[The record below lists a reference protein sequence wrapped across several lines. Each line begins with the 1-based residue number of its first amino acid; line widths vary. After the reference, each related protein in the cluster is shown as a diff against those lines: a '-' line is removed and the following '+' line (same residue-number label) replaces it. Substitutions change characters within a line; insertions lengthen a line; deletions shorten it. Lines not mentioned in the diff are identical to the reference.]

1 MAAAASTSPYVPAL
15 AGPASASAPKAV
27 PSVRDLLGRWAPLMV
42 LLVALAFPMIEQ
54 SLGLG
59 MMNPMLRIL
68 TSVMLALG
76 LNIVVG
82 FAGLLDLGYVAF
94 WAIGAYCVAWLASG
108 HFTEVTIHVG
118 SGIMNTIPGIHLSI
132 WLIFPI
138 AAVVTALF
146 GVLLG
151 APTLRLRGDYLA
163 IVTLGFGEII
173 PNIFRNGDDIAGH
186 NWTNGTAGISGLDAP
201 NLGGAPTDQMLGMGW
216 GTWGPLN
223 LWPWYYLALGLCL
236 VCYYVSV
243 TMQWSKLGRA
253 WMAIRE
259 DETAASAMGIHC
271 VNAKLWAYGIGAA
284 LGGMAGV
291 FHGARIGSVFPSSFM
306 FYISISV
313 LCMVIIGGMGNVW
326 GAIAGAFVIE
336 GLNFW
341 LLPSLT
347 AWGQALGLDID
358 FSSWNMLIF
367 GVLLVVMMLYRP
379 QGFIPSKSR
388 KLTFADGDDGGGG
401 SPPPDAYPAGMQG
414 PDGDAAHGMHAPLEV
429 GHEAHATAAQ
439 AGLAPAHEPTTLG
452 APVHPG
458 PAIAAHQVHHEAP
471 RAAPAQPQPQPQ
483 PEPQPHAHAQPTA
496 PAQPTRRF
504 TSRFAQ
510 GSNPFDRPL
519 PQRRDIDPEGA
530 PA

>member
-1 MAAAASTSPYVPAL
+1 MVMEL
-15 AGPASASAPKAV
+15 PK
-27 PSVRDLLGRWAPLMV
+27 PVRI
-42 LLVALAFPMIEQ
+42 LLVPLVLVAPELVLMILAARTARGRALVGRFGGIALLAFAVAFPFIEQ
-54 SLGLG
+54 ALGLG
-59 MMNPMLRIL
+59 LMNPMLRIM
-68 TSVMLALG
+68 TSVMLASG

-94 WAIGAYCVAWLASG
+94 WAIGAYCVGWLASG
-108 HFTEVTIHVG
+108 HFSEVRVHVM
-118 SGIMNTIPGIHLSI
+118 SGMLHAIPGVHLSI

-173 PNIFRNGDDIAGH
+173 PNIFRNGDDIGGH
-186 NWTNGTAGISGLDAP
+186 NLTNGTAGISGLDAP
-201 NLGGAPTDQMLGMGW
+201 NMGGASVDQALGLGW
-216 GTWGPLN
+216 GTWSPLN
-223 LWPWYYLALGLCL
+223 LIPWYYLALALCML
-236 VCYYVSV
+236 CWYVSI

-271 VNAKLWAYGIGAA
+271 VNAKLWAYGIGAS

-291 FHGARIGSVFPSSFM
+291 YHGARIGSIFPSSFM

-313 LCMVIIGGMGNVW
+313 LCMVIIGGMGNVY
-326 GAIAGAFVIE
+326 GAIVGAFVIE

-347 AWGQALGLDID
+347 TWGNAVGLNID

-379 QGFIPSKSR
+379 QGFISSKSR
-388 KLTFADGDDGGGG
+388 KLEFHDEQLPRDRDAHPHPVFGTGLPSHGTSRVEPEPVSEPEPEPAPIAARVTA
-401 SPPPDAYPAGMQG
+401 PPVVPP
-414 PDGDAAHGMHAPLEV
+414 
-429 GHEAHATAAQ
+429 TAA
-439 AGLAPAHEPTTLG
+439 
-452 APVHPG
+452 
-458 PAIAAHQVHHEAP
+458 PAIAE
-471 RAAPAQPQPQPQ
+471 
-483 PEPQPHAHAQPTA
+483 PELPHGRF
-496 PAQPTRRF
+496 RRF
-504 TSRFAQ
+504 GP
-510 GSNPFDRPL
+510 GSNPFERG
-519 PQRRDIDPEGA
+519 PEGA

>member
-1 MAAAASTSPYVPAL
+1 VPRSTGAIRRASLARWTPFLAL
-15 AGPASASAPKAV
+15 A
-27 PSVRDLLGRWAPLMV
+27 MC
-42 LLVALAFPMIEQ
+42 LAFPFIEQ
-54 SLGLG
+54 ALGLG

-108 HFTEVTIHVG
+108 HFTTVTFHLG
-118 SGIMNTIPGIHLSI
+118 SGIVDTIPGIHLSI

-138 AAVVTALF
+138 AAVVTAVC
-146 GVLLG
+146 GVLIG

-173 PNIFRNGDDIAGH
+173 PNLFRNGDDIAGH
-186 NWTNGTAGISGLDAP
+186 NLTNGTAGISGLDAP
-201 NLGGAPTDQMLGMGW
+201 NLGGPAADQALGAGW

-223 LWPWYYLALGLCL
+223 LWPWYYLALALCVL
-236 VCYYVSV
+236 CWYVST
-243 TMQWSKLGRA
+243 TMQWSRLGRA

-326 GAIAGAFVIE
+326 GAILGAFVIE

-347 AWGQALGLDID
+347 KWGQAAGLDVD

-367 GVLLVVMMLYRP
+367 GVLLVVMMLFRP

-388 KLTFADGDDGGGG
+388 TLHFDDEAPIEPRPIVDQEPDRPGVQHYPGGLHGAMGDLDHQVHQPLDVGRP
-401 SPPPDAYPAGMQG
+401 SV
-414 PDGDAAHGMHAPLEV
+414 AA
-429 GHEAHATAAQ
+429 AA
-439 AGLAPAHEPTTLG
+439 AEPAHEPERL
-452 APVHPG
+452 PP
-458 PAIAAHQVHHEAP
+458 PS
-471 RAAPAQPQPQPQ
+471 
-483 PEPQPHAHAQPTA
+483 
-496 PAQPTRRF
+496 RRF
-504 TSRFAQ
+504 TSRFDS
-510 GSNPFDRPL
+510 GSNPFAPRP
-519 PQRRDIDPEGA
+519 PEAPGA

>member
-1 MAAAASTSPYVPAL
+1 VAAAATTSSHVPVL
-15 AGPASASAPKAV
+15 TPPPATAPRPAA
-27 PSVRDLLGRWAPLMV
+27 RLPLTRYLP
-42 LLVALAFPMIEQ
+42 LLVLAIALAFPMIEQ
-54 SLGLG
+54 ALGLG

-108 HFTEVTIHVG
+108 HFNEITVHFG
-118 SGIMNTIPGIHLSI
+118 SGLPAAIPGIHLSI

-138 AAVVTALF
+138 AAVITAVA
-146 GVLLG
+146 GVIIG

-173 PNIFRNGDDIAGH
+173 PNLFRNGDDIAGH
-186 NWTNGTAGISGLDAP
+186 NLTNGTAGISGLDTP
-201 NLGGAPTDQMLGMGW
+201 NLGGPAMDQTLGMGW

-223 LWPWYYLALGLCL
+223 LWPWYYLALALCL
-236 VCYYVSV
+236 LCYYVSK

-336 GLNFW
+336 GLNFY

-347 AWGQALGLDID
+347 GWSQALGFDID

-367 GVLLVVMMLYRP
+367 GLLLVVMMLYRP
-379 QGFIPSKSR
+379 QGFFPSKSR
-388 KLTFADGDDGGGG
+388 TLVFDDDVAPEAPVLFDQEPGRAGVQHYPGGL
-401 SPPPDAYPAGMQG
+401 QG
-414 PDGDAAHGMHAPLEV
+414 PTGDAAHAMHGSLEV
-429 GHEAHATAAQ
+429 GHGAHAGVAAE
-439 AGLAPAHEPTTLG
+439 HEPTTIEPD
-452 APVHPG
+452 AP
-458 PAIAAHQVHHEAP
+458 PAFRP
-471 RAAPAQPQPQPQ
+471 S
-483 PEPQPHAHAQPTA
+483 
-496 PAQPTRRF
+496 F
-504 TSRFAQ
+504 SRFDRS
-510 GSNPFDRPL
+510 SNPFDRPT
-519 PQRRDIDPEGA
+519 PGPADDHPEA
-530 PA
+530 SA

>member
-1 MAAAASTSPYVPAL
+1 MAAATASSTSVPAL
-15 AGPASASAPKAV
+15 TRGVSADAATDVHPLRRHAP
-27 PSVRDLLGRWAPLMV
+27 W
-42 LLVALAFPMIEQ
+42 LLVVLALTFPWLDAT
-54 SLGLG
+54 LGLE

-94 WAIGAYCVAWLASG
+94 WAIGAYCVGWLASSQ
-108 HFTEVTIHVG
+108 FASLNVHVL
-118 SGIMNTIPGIHLSI
+118 SGMVHTMPGIHLSV
-132 WLIFPI
+132 WFVFPI
-138 AAVVTALF
+138 AAVVAAVF

-173 PNIFRNGDDIAGH
+173 PNVFRNGDDIGGH
-186 NWTNGTAGISGLDAP
+186 NLTNGTAGISGLDAP
-201 NLGGAPTDQMLGMGW
+201 SLGGAAVDRTLGFGW

-223 LWPWYYLALGLCL
+223 LSPWYYLALVLCTI
-236 VCYYVSV
+236 CFYVST

-271 VNAKLWAYGIGAA
+271 VNAKLWAYGIGASLA
-284 LGGMAGV
+284 GLAGV
-291 FHGARIGSVFPSSFM
+291 YHGARIGSIFPSSFM

-313 LCMVIIGGMGNVW
+313 LCMVIVGGMGNVW
-326 GAIAGAFVIE
+326 GAVVGAFVIE

-347 AWGQALGLDID
+347 KWGNAMGLGID

-379 QGFIPSKSR
+379 QGFVPSRAR
-388 KLTFADGDDGGGG
+388 KLVFADDGEPVAG
-401 SPPPDAYPAGMQG
+401 PAATTDVHYPAGLHG
-414 PDGDAAHGMHAPLEV
+414 PDGDAAHAGHPVLAV
-429 GHEAHATAAQ
+429 GHEAHV
-439 AGLAPAHEPTTLG
+439 PH
-452 APVHPG
+452 
-458 PAIAAHQVHHEAP
+458 
-471 RAAPAQPQPQPQ
+471 AAPAPAATP
-483 PEPQPHAHAQPTA
+483 ARTA
-496 PAQPTRRF
+496 PPAATPRF
-504 TSRFAQ
+504 GRYAP
-510 GSNPFDRPL
+510 GSNPFDP
-519 PQRRDIDPEGA
+519 PSAPAGA

>member
-1 MAAAASTSPYVPAL
+1 MTDIAAENKKQGRIARLRAL
-15 AGPASASAPKAV
+15 VMELPLVARIVLLPLVFIAPEI
-27 PSVRDLLGRWAPLMV
+27 V
-42 LLVALAFPMIEQ
+42 LLVLALRTQRGAALLHRYGALAALAFAIAFPFIEQ
-54 SLGLG
+54 ALGLG
-59 MMNPMLRIL
+59 LMNPMLRIL

-108 HFTEVTIHVG
+108 HFTEITMHFG
-118 SGIMNTIPGIHLSI
+118 SGLPAAIPGIHVSI

-138 AAVVTALF
+138 AALITALS
-146 GVLLG
+146 GAIIG

-173 PNIFRNGDDIAGH
+173 PNIFKNGDDIAGH
-186 NWTNGTAGISGLDAP
+186 NFTNGTKGISGLDAP
-201 NLGGAPTDQMLGMGW
+201 RLGGPSIDQTLGQGW

-223 LWPWYYLALGLCL
+223 LWPWYFLALALCV

-326 GAIAGAFVIE
+326 GAIVGAFVIE

-347 AWGQALGLDID
+347 GWGHALGLNID

-367 GVLLVVMMLYRP
+367 GALLVIMMLYRP
-379 QGFIPSKSR
+379 QGFVPSKSR
-388 KLTFADGDDGGGG
+388 RLVFDDEATNDEAVDDE
-401 SPPPDAYPAGMQG
+401 SVSSAGPEQ
-414 PDGDAAHGMHAPLEV
+414 DSLEV
-429 GHEAHATAAQ
+429 AKP
-439 AGLAPAHEPTTLG
+439 LAD
-452 APVHPG
+452 
-458 PAIAAHQVHHEAP
+458 
-471 RAAPAQPQPQPQ
+471 APAQPIVTTPSVALPS
-483 PEPQPHAHAQPTA
+483 AA
-496 PAQPTRRF
+496 PRRF
-504 TSRFAQ
+504 TSRFDPK
-510 GSNPFDRPL
+510 SNPF
-519 PQRRDIDPEGA
+519 GSSA
-530 PA
+530 

>member
-1 MAAAASTSPYVPAL
+1 MPAAAGVSAVPARALL
-15 AGPASASAPKAV
+15 ARHGP
-27 PSVRDLLGRWAPLMV
+27 
-42 LLVALAFPMIEQ
+42 LLVLAFALAFPFIEQ

-59 MMNPMLRIL
+59 MMNPILRIL
-68 TSVMLALG
+68 TSVMLAMG

-108 HFTEVTIHVG
+108 QFSQLNVHVLDG
-118 SGIMNTIPGIHLSI
+118 LPAAIPGIHLSI

-138 AAVVTALF
+138 AAVVTAIF

-173 PNIFRNGDDIAGH
+173 PNVFRNGDNIGGH
-186 NWTNGTAGISGLDAP
+186 NFTNGTAGISGLDAP
-201 NLGGAPTDQMLGMGW
+201 RLGGPGVDNALGLGW

-223 LWPWYYLALGLCL
+223 QWPWYYLALTLCVL
-236 VCYYVSV
+236 CYYVST

-271 VNAKLWAYGIGAA
+271 VNAKLAAYGIGAA

-326 GAIAGAFVIE
+326 GAIVGAFVIE
-336 GLNFW
+336 GLNFY

-347 AWGQALGLDID
+347 SWGQAVGLDID

-379 QGFIPSKSR
+379 QGFVPSKAR
-388 KLTFADGDDGGGG
+388 KLVFADDGHH
-401 SPPPDAYPAGMQG
+401 YPAGMQG
-414 PDGDAAHGMHAPLEV
+414 ADGEVRHAVAAPHPEVVPEPEPDIVPV
-429 GHEAHATAAQ
+429 P
-439 AGLAPAHEPTTLG
+439 APALT
-452 APVHPG
+452 
-458 PAIAAHQVHHEAP
+458 P
-471 RAAPAQPQPQPQ
+471 RPAAPAGRF
-483 PEPQPHAHAQPTA
+483 
-496 PAQPTRRF
+496 RRF
-504 TSRFAQ
+504 EA
-510 GSNPFDRPL
+510 GSNPF
-519 PQRRDIDPEGA
+519 GA

>member
-1 MAAAASTSPYVPAL
+1 MAAAATTSPYVPAL
-15 AGPASASAPKAV
+15 AAPEAARTAV
-27 PSVRDLLGRWAPLMV
+27 PSTRDLLGRWAPLLV
-42 LLVALAFPMIEQ
+42 LIVALAFPMIEQ

-108 HFTEVTIHVG
+108 HFTEVTVHLG
-118 SGIMNTIPGIHLSI
+118 SGILNTIPGIHLSI

-138 AAVVTALF
+138 AAVITAVF

-173 PNIFRNGDDIAGH
+173 PNVFRNGDDIAGH
-186 NWTNGTAGISGLDAP
+186 NLTNGTAGISGLDAP
-201 NLGGAPTDQMLGMGW
+201 NLGGAGTDQMLGMGW

-236 VCYYVSV
+236 VCYYVST

-347 AWGQALGLDID
+347 AWGQALGLDVD

-388 KLTFADGDDGGGG
+388 KLTFDEDDAGHRLEND
-401 SPPPDAYPAGMQG
+401 PYPAGMHG
-414 PDGDAAHGMHAPLEV
+414 PDGDPAHAMHVPLEV
-429 GHEAHATAAQ
+429 AREAHATHAQ
-439 AGLAPAHEPTTLG
+439 VGLIPQHEPV
-452 APVHPG
+452 ACP
-458 PAIAAHQVHHEAP
+458 E
-471 RAAPAQPQPQPQ
+471 AAPAP
-483 PEPQPHAHAQPTA
+483 A
-496 PAQPTRRF
+496 PAPTPAPAAPAVAARRF
-504 TSRFAQ
+504 NSRFES
-510 GSNPFDRPL
+510 GSNPFSRPL
-519 PQRRDIDPEGA
+519 LPPLDQGPEVA

>member
-1 MAAAASTSPYVPAL
+1 MAAAAAGAPSAVPELAPPPATSPSGDGHLRATLARWSPLIAL
-15 AGPASASAPKAV
+15 AIF
-27 PSVRDLLGRWAPLMV
+27 
-42 LLVALAFPMIEQ
+42 LAFPFIEQ
-54 SLGLG
+54 ALGLG

-108 HFTEVTIHVG
+108 HFNEITYHLG
-118 SGIMNTIPGIHLSI
+118 SGLPETIPGIHLSI

-138 AAVVTALF
+138 AAVITAIC
-146 GVLLG
+146 GVLIG

-173 PNIFRNGDDIAGH
+173 PNLFKNGDDIGGR

-201 NLGGAPTDQMLGMGW
+201 NLGGPATDQMLGMGW

-223 LWPWYYLALGLCL
+223 LWPWYYCALALCV
-236 VCYYVSV
+236 VCFYVSI

-326 GAIAGAFVIE
+326 GAILGAFVIE

-347 AWGQALGLDID
+347 KWGNAVGLDVD

-367 GVLLVVMMLYRP
+367 GALLVVMMLFRP

-388 KLTFADGDDGGGG
+388 KLVFDDEDAPPVATALDQEPDRPGVQHYPGG
-401 SPPPDAYPAGMQG
+401 MHG
-414 PDGDAAHGMHAPLEV
+414 PDGDAAHGMHQPLEV
-429 GHEAHATAAQ
+429 GREAHATTAQQGAAP
-439 AGLAPAHEPTTLG
+439 LHEPEQL
-452 APVHPG
+452 PG
-458 PAIAAHQVHHEAP
+458 PQ
-471 RAAPAQPQPQPQ
+471 
-483 PEPQPHAHAQPTA
+483 
-496 PAQPTRRF
+496 RRF
-504 TSRFAQ
+504 TARFEP
-510 GSNPFDRPL
+510 GSNPFVRPRSADAD
-519 PQRRDIDPEGA
+519 QGDAAEEA

>member
-1 MAAAASTSPYVPAL
+1 MAAAASASPHVPAL
-15 AGPASASAPKAV
+15 AGPAPASSSAPV
-27 PSVRDLLGRWAPLMV
+27 PSVRELLGRWTP
-42 LLVALAFPMIEQ
+42 LLVLVLALAFPMIEQ

-108 HFTEVTIHVG
+108 HFTEVTVHLG
-118 SGIMNTIPGIHLSI
+118 SGLMNTIPGIHLSI

-138 AAVVTALF
+138 AAVITAVF

-173 PNIFRNGDDIAGH
+173 PNVFRNGDEIAGH
-186 NWTNGTAGISGLDAP
+186 NLTNGTAGISGLDAP
-201 NLGGAPTDQMLGMGW
+201 NLGGAAVDQTLGMGW

-223 LWPWYYLALGLCL
+223 LWPWYYLALVLCL
-236 VCYYVSV
+236 VCYYVST

-388 KLTFADGDDGGGG
+388 KLHFDDGDDGGG
-401 SPPPDAYPAGMQG
+401 SPPPDAYPAGMHG
-414 PDGDAAHGMHAPLEV
+414 PDGDPAHAMHLPLEV

-439 AGLAPAHEPTTLG
+439 AGITPVHEPTTL
-452 APVHPG
+452 APPAHPR
-458 PAIAAHQVHHEAP
+458 PAIAASHAHDARHEDP
-471 RAAPAQPQPQPQ
+471 RSAPA
-483 PEPQPHAHAQPTA
+483 
-496 PAQPTRRF
+496 PAPTRRF
-504 TSRFAQ
+504 NSRFTP

-519 PQRRDIDPEGA
+519 LQSRRDVDPEGA

>member
-1 MAAAASTSPYVPAL
+1 MAAATSASSNSHVPAL
-15 AGPASASAPKAV
+15 AAPRAAA
-27 PSVRDLLGRWAPLMV
+27 PTRDLRALLTKGFPLIV
-42 LLVALAFPMIEQ
+42 LAIALVFPLIEQ

-108 HFTEVTIHVG
+108 HFSTINFHLL
-118 SGIMNTIPGIHLSI
+118 SGLPAAIPGVHLSI

-138 AAVVTALF
+138 AAVITAVF

-173 PNIFRNGDDIAGH
+173 PNIFRNGDEIAGH
-186 NWTNGTAGISGLDAP
+186 NFTNGTAGISGLDTP
-201 NLGGAPTDQMLGMGW
+201 NLGGATGDQLLGMGW

-223 LWPWYYLALGLCL
+223 LWPWYYLALSLCL
-236 VCYYVSV
+236 ICFYVSK

-271 VNAKLWAYGIGAA
+271 VNAKLWAYGMGAA

-326 GAIAGAFVIE
+326 GAVVGAFVIE

-347 AWGQALGLDID
+347 SWSAALGFNID

-379 QGFIPSKSR
+379 QGFVPSKSR
-388 KLTFADGDDGGGG
+388 TLTFDDEPAH
-401 SPPPDAYPAGMQG
+401 PPTDTTPVSAYPASLHG
-414 PDGDAAHGMHAPLEV
+414 PDGDAAHAMHPGLEV
-429 GHEAHATAAQ
+429 GREAHSTAAQ
-439 AGLAPAHEPTTLG
+439 VAIAPSHEPRSLT
-452 APVHPG
+452 AP
-458 PAIAAHQVHHEAP
+458 PAPEP
-471 RAAPAQPQPQPQ
+471 RVNAAPAPSVAPGQP
-483 PEPQPHAHAQPTA
+483 
-496 PAQPTRRF
+496 RRF
-504 TSRFAQ
+504 RRFEA
-510 GSNPFDRPL
+510 GSNPFGGGHSNAGPL
-519 PQRRDIDPEGA
+519 GIDPEGA

>member
-1 MAAAASTSPYVPAL
+1 MAAAAPASSAVPAL
-15 AGPASASAPKAV
+15 ESKPPKLSTAPDRRA
-27 PSVRDLLGRWAPLMV
+27 RFHRFAPVLV
-42 LLVALAFPMIEQ
+42 LLLALAFPFIEQ

-108 HFTEVTIHVG
+108 HFTEITMHLG
-118 SGIMNTIPGIHLSI
+118 SGITNTIPGIHLSI

-138 AAVVTALF
+138 AAVITAIC
-146 GVLLG
+146 GVIFG

-173 PNIFRNGDDIAGH
+173 PNIFKNGDDIAGH
-186 NWTNGTAGISGLDAP
+186 NVTNGTAGISGLDAP
-201 NLGGAPTDQMLGMGW
+201 NLGGAGVDNMLGMGW

-223 LWPWYYLALGLCL
+223 LWPWYYLALALC
-236 VCYYVSV
+236 CICFYVSI

-259 DETAASAMGIHC
+259 DETAASAMGIDC

-306 FYISISV
+306 FYISVSV

-347 AWGQALGLDID
+347 GWGNAVGLDID

-367 GVLLVVMMLYRP
+367 GALLVIMMLYRP
-379 QGFIPSKSR
+379 QGIFPSKSR
-388 KLTFADGDDGGGG
+388 RMTFDDEPDRPGHQHYPGGLHGPSGDE
-401 SPPPDAYPAGMQG
+401 
-414 PDGDAAHGMHAPLEV
+414 AHQMHQPLEASR
-429 GHEAHATAAQ
+429 EAHATEEQ
-439 AGLAPAHEPTTLG
+439 LAVSATVQHEPEQL
-452 APVHPG
+452 PP
-458 PAIAAHQVHHEAP
+458 
-471 RAAPAQPQPQPQ
+471 
-483 PEPQPHAHAQPTA
+483 
-496 PAQPTRRF
+496 PTRRF
-504 TSRFAQ
+504 TSRFDS
-510 GSNPFDRPL
+510 GSNPF
-519 PQRRDIDPEGA
+519 GA

>member
-1 MAAAASTSPYVPAL
+1 
-15 AGPASASAPKAV
+15 
-27 PSVRDLLGRWAPLMV
+27 
-42 LLVALAFPMIEQ
+42 
-54 SLGLG
+54 
-59 MMNPMLRIL
+59 
-68 TSVMLALG
+68 
-76 LNIVVG
+76 
-82 FAGLLDLGYVAF
+82 
-94 WAIGAYCVAWLASG
+94 
-108 HFTEVTIHVG
+108 
-118 SGIMNTIPGIHLSI
+118 
-132 WLIFPI
+132 
-138 AAVVTALF
+138 
-146 GVLLG
+146 VLLG

-186 NWTNGTAGISGLDAP
+186 NFTNGTAGISGLDAP
-201 NLGGAPTDQMLGMGW
+201 NLGGPSVDNMLGMGW
-216 GTWGPLN
+216 GTWGPLI
-223 LWPWYYLALGLCL
+223 LWPWYYLALALCVL
-236 VCYYVSV
+236 CYYVSI

-326 GAIAGAFVIE
+326 GAIVGAFVIE

-347 AWGQALGLDID
+347 KWGQAAGLDVD

-388 KLTFADGDDGGGG
+388 KLVFADNGHH
-401 SPPPDAYPAGMQG
+401 YPAGMHG
-414 PDGDAAHGMHAPLEV
+414 PDGDAAHQMHAPLEV
-429 GHEAHATAAQ
+429 GHEAHA
-439 AGLAPAHEPTTLG
+439 
-452 APVHPG
+452 
-458 PAIAAHQVHHEAP
+458 
-471 RAAPAQPQPQPQ
+471 APAQVAMAPQH
-483 PEPQPHAHAQPTA
+483 EPQTLAPPAAPQVAAHVQHADPQQPRPTV
-496 PAQPTRRF
+496 QPSARP
-504 TSRFAQ
+504 SRFSRFEP
-510 GSNPFDRPL
+510 GSNPFDRI
-519 PQRRDIDPEGA
+519 RDGGAEGA

>member
-1 MAAAASTSPYVPAL
+1 MQLARWSPLLAL
-15 AGPASASAPKAV
+15 GFF
-27 PSVRDLLGRWAPLMV
+27 
-42 LLVALAFPMIEQ
+42 LAFPVIEQ

-76 LNIVVG
+76 LNVVVG

-108 HFTEVTIHVG
+108 HFADLNVHLLDG
-118 SGIMNTIPGIHLSI
+118 LPSTIPGIHLSI

-138 AAVVTALF
+138 AAVVTAVF

-173 PNIFRNGDDIAGH
+173 PNVFRNGDDIAGH
-186 NWTNGTAGISGLDAP
+186 NLTNGTAGISGLDAP
-201 NLGGAPTDQMLGMGW
+201 RLGGPGVDQALGLGW

-223 LWPWYYLALGLCL
+223 LWPWYYLALALCL
-236 VCYYVSV
+236 LCYYVSV
-243 TMQWSKLGRA
+243 TVQWSKLGRA

-326 GAIAGAFVIE
+326 GAIVGAFVIE

-347 AWGQALGLDID
+347 KWGQAAGLDID

-379 QGFIPSKSR
+379 QGFVPSKSR
-388 KLTFADGDDGGGG
+388 VLVFND
-401 SPPPDAYPAGMQG
+401 G
-414 PDGDAAHGMHAPLEV
+414 PDEAHAHPVLEV

-439 AGLAPAHEPTTLG
+439 EGIAPEHEPATLAPPRP
-452 APVHPG
+452 PV
-458 PAIAAHQVHHEAP
+458 
-471 RAAPAQPQPQPQ
+471 AAPQR
-483 PEPQPHAHAQPTA
+483 
-496 PAQPTRRF
+496 RRF
-504 TSRFAQ
+504 TARFDP
-510 GSNPFDRPL
+510 GSNPFAQPG
-519 PQRRDIDPEGA
+519 EA

>member
-1 MAAAASTSPYVPAL
+1 MAAAASTSPHVPAL
-15 AGPASASAPKAV
+15 AGPAPASAPRPV
-27 PSVRDLLGRWAPLMV
+27 PSVRDLLGRWTPLLILV
-42 LLVALAFPMIEQ
+42 LALAFPMIEQ
-54 SLGLG
+54 ALGLG

-108 HFTEVTIHVG
+108 HFTEVTVHLG
-118 SGIMNTIPGIHLSI
+118 SGLMDTIPGIHLSI

-138 AAVVTALF
+138 AAVVTAIF
-146 GVLLG
+146 GVIIG

-173 PNIFRNGDDIAGH
+173 PNLFRNGDDIGGR

-201 NLGGAPTDQMLGMGW
+201 NMGGASVDQTLGMGW

-223 LWPWYYLALGLCL
+223 LWPWYYLALALCL

-347 AWGQALGLDID
+347 AWGQAVGLDID

-367 GVLLVVMMLYRP
+367 GVLLVTMMLYRP

-388 KLTFADGDDGGGG
+388 KLHFEDGDDGGG
-401 SPPPDAYPAGMQG
+401 SPPPDGYPAGMHG
-414 PDGDAAHGMHAPLEV
+414 PDGDAAHGMHLPLEA

-439 AGLAPAHEPTTLG
+439 AGLAPTHEPTTL
-452 APVHPG
+452 APPAHPH
-458 PAIAAHQVHHEAP
+458 PAHPRPGIAASRVHQDVP
-471 RAAPAQPQPQPQ
+471 QPAQPQPQP
-483 PEPQPHAHAQPTA
+483 
-496 PAQPTRRF
+496 TRRF
-504 TSRFAQ
+504 NSRFTP

-519 PQRRDIDPEGA
+519 APRRDIDPEGA